1 MINKEILQSII
12 TKYKKTFFEYWEKG
26 EKFKWKAIKH
36 FHDHWD
42 ISAEDFPSMWNKAT
56 SKAETLLNA
65 YRFYPRGMIYNFA
78 KKEPETVRIMFV
90 NLFDETRDLVD
101 RVEEFQVISEHL
113 REKYNDGTWDNHYQ
127 TINSIST
134 YLWLRYPDKYY
145 IYKYSVCLS
154 AAKELQSDFVPRRGG
169 TGTENLL
176 GCFQMYGVICEQL
189 HQDSDI
195 KYMLESVL
203 TDECYPDP
211 MLKTLTVDLVFF
223 IWRYCVR
230 KRPIGISGY
239 WPVDYK
245 PEFTVDDWSRMLND
259 KELFDT
265 SCLQVMKRLKDYGGE
280 ATCVQLAE
288 KYGESYNFYNRCASA
303 LAKRI
308 AEKTGCNVM
317 DRNDES
323 SRWWPILFVGRDAD
337 KGERGTWVWKLRDE
351 LGEALD
357 KMDLSDIK
365 LYADEANEDGQRNY
379 WWLNAKPRIW
389 SFSDLAVGERQGY
402 TLYNDNG
409 NKRRIFQNFL
419 DAKAGDI
426 VIGYESYPV
435 KQVVALAR
443 VVQEQDGQNLYFE
456 KTESLTVPIAYADL
470 KSCPELENMEYFVQP
485 QGSLF
490 KLTKDEYNFIMDVI
504 REENPVKRVQNTIV
518 PYTREKFLSE
528 VYMSSENLDTL
539 ISLLKRKKNIILR
552 GAPGVGKTF
561 TAKRLAYVM
570 MESKDDSRIGF
581 VQFHQN
587 YSYEDF
593 VLGYRPKGNGFKLE
607 EGLFYRIVQ
616 QANDYPDK
624 DYFFIIDEIN
634 RGNMSKIFGELL
646 MAVEKQYRG
655 TEVALSYD
663 GRLFSVP
670 DNLYIIGM
678 MNTADRSLAMIDY
691 ALRRRFSFFEM
702 EPGFDS
708 EGFKAYQ
715 EKFDNETFD
724 ALIDK
729 IKELNRDIRRDD
741 SLGEGFCI
749 GHSYFCGEDE
759 CTEQW
764 LQEVVYYDILPT
776 LQEYWFDNKAK
787 VQYWE
792 NRLSGV
798 FND

>member
-1 MINKEILQSII
+1 MINKEKLQSII
-12 TKYKKTFFEYWEKG
+12 VEYKKFFYERWEKG
-26 EKFKWKAIKH
+26 EKFKWKAIQQ
-36 FHDHWD
+36 FQTYWD
-42 ISAEDFPSMWNKAT
+42 INAEDFEAMWNQAT
-56 SKAETLLNA
+56 RKTYSLLDARSFFPKRMMNA
-65 YRFYPRGMIYNFA
+65 FIER
-78 KKEPETVRIMFV
+78 EPETVREMFLH
-90 NLFDETRDLVD
+90 LFDEKKDL
-101 RVEEFQVISEHL
+101 EERINNFRLNAEIL
-113 REKYNDGTWDNHYQ
+113 REKYGNGVWYNHYQ
-127 TINSIST
+127 TVNSIST

-145 IYKYSVCLS
+145 IYKYSEYQIV
-154 AAKELQSDFVPRRGG
+154 AKELQSEFVPKRTGG
-169 TGTENLL
+169 IQSML
-176 GCFQMYGVICEQL
+176 GGFHMYDEICEQL
-189 HQDSDI
+189 QEDSQL
-195 KYMLESVL
+195 KYMLERVL
-203 TDECYPDP
+203 TDEYYSDP
-211 MLKTLTVDLVFF
+211 MFKTLTFDLGFF
-223 IWRYCVR
+223 ISRFYSHKEIVLRDEW
-230 KRPIGISGY
+230 
-239 WPVDYK
+239 WPLDYK
-245 PEFTVDDWSRMLND
+245 LEFTVDDWTAMLND
-259 KELFDT
+259 RELFDT
-265 SCLQVMKRLKDYGGE
+265 NCLKVMKRFKDYGGE

-288 KYGESYNFYNRCASA
+288 KYGGSYNFYNKCASA

-308 AEKTGCNVM
+308 ADKTGCNVM
-317 DRNDES
+317 DRGGES
-323 SRWWPILFVGRDAD
+323 SRWWPILFIGRDAI
-337 KGERGTWVWKLRDE
+337 KGERGRWVWRLRNE
-351 LGEALD
+351 LSEALD
-357 KMDLSDIK
+357 KMDLSEIK
-365 LYADEANEDGQRNY
+365 LYEDEADEDVQRNY
-379 WWLNAKPRIW
+379 WWLNANPKIW
-389 SFSDLAVGERQGY
+389 SFSNLAVGETQSY

-426 VIGYESYPV
+426 VIGYESHPV
-435 KQVVALAR
+435 KQIVALAK
-443 VVQEQDGQNLYFE
+443 VVQDQDGENLYFE
-456 KTESLTVPIAYADL
+456 KTESLTMPISYTDL
-470 KSCPELENMEYFVQP
+470 KNCPELEDMEYFVQP

-490 KLTKDEYNFIMDVI
+490 KLTKEEYDFIMDII
-504 REENPVKRVQNTIV
+504 REGNPVKRVQETIV
-518 PYTREKFLSE
+518 SYTREKFLSE

-539 ISLLKRKKNIILR
+539 ISLLKRKKNVILC

-561 TAKRLAYVM
+561 TAKRLAYAM
-570 MESKDDSRIGF
+570 MGVKDDSRIGF
-581 VQFHQN
+581 IQFHQN

-593 VLGYRPKGNGFKLE
+593 VLGYRPKENGFGLE
-607 EGLFYRIVQ
+607 KGLFYRFVE
-616 QANDYPDK
+616 QAKDHPNK

-655 TEVALSYD
+655 TEDALSYD
-663 GRLFSVP
+663 GRSFSVP

-715 EKFDNETFD
+715 EKFANETFD
-724 ALIDK
+724 ILIDK

-787 VQYWE
+787 VQQWE